1 MEKNLL
7 LELKNLLNLIET
19 FKGEIS
25 SISEKK
31 RGINLA
37 TSQIDTAISESE
49 EATKKLIDSFGESLE
64 EINSLIEL
72 TSKIEDR
79 ELRSTFQEKL
89 TGLLNRLTQNL
100 TLLEFQDILAQRLLK
115 VKDFLTDLE
124 KSILKIALLAGI
136 EEKPAEE
143 KELRRKMEEL
153 EWKKEVSQEDV
164 DEIMKQFGL

>member
-7 LELKNLLNLIET
+7 LELKNLLNLIES

-37 TSQIDTAISESE
+37 TSQIETAINESE
-49 EATKKLIDSFGESLE
+49 EATRKLIDSVGESLE

-72 TSKIEDR
+72 TSRIEDG
-79 ELRSTFQEKL
+79 ELRSAFQEKL
-89 TGLLNRLTQNL
+89 TGLLNRLTRNL

-124 KSILKIALLAGI
+124 KSILKVALLAGI